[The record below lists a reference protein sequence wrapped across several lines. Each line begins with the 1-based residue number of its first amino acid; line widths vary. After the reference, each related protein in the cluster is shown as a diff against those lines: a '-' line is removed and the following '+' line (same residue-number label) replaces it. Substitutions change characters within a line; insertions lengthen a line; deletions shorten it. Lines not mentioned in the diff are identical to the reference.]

1 MGYGIKS
8 NNFRMNLACFF
19 SCYFY
24 CTKAAALVFNID
36 RTLMGVDAAKER
48 ELNQVTLTV
57 YKMKKKNAIFIQ
69 TSWVAN
75 KNMKS

>member
-1 MGYGIKS
+1 MCIGYGIKS

-57 YKMKKKNAIFIQ
+57 YKMKKKMLYSFKHLGQRIK
-69 TSWVAN
+69 T
-75 KNMKS
+75 